1 MLECIKVTLRLLR
14 QRGRSPFIVFEL
26 PESNWYWKQYQV
38 MDFCI
43 EFGLD
48 KYLFQ
53 GCMYDMRAPSGP
65 NEGMLM
71 RKGWCIATNVSS
83 IGKAIATKCIHSPDE
98 HAPIHG
104 DLTRGS
110 ESYPQLVADK
120 VHSEFRELV
129 EEGLG
134 V

>member
-1 MLECIKVTLRLLR
+1 MLECVEVTLMLPR
-14 QRGRSPFIVFEL
+14 QRGRSPLIIFEL

-65 NEGMLM
+65 HEGMLL
-71 RKGWCIATNVSS
+71 RKGWCIATNAPS
-83 IGKAIATKCIHSPDE
+83 IGKAIETRCIHSPEE
-98 HAPIHG
+98 HTLIHG
-104 DLTRGS
+104 DLTRGT

-120 VHSEFRELV
+120 VHWHFRDLV
-129 EEGLG
+129 EEGWCA
-134 V
+134 